1 MASAFGRTPLKSYFE
16 KDNIKCIWSLRENG
30 NRHFQFGIVA
40 GRKLSIPFFHQAS
53 KSTVVNRERS
63 ATSLSA
69 KWNLHGRWV
78 FLFGVEFK
86 AGKLITAFMSTSTAE
101 ASGEI
106 AGLYV
111 LRSLIDQKHFSKL
124 SSMMPYFHY
133 QPATIRVSENQSKFN
148 IQIDHCKKSFILDA
162 SPLDPSGASSLNEAM
177 NFLQHRNTFVLT
189 SGDFLE
195 FADLHFAGNEERI
208 TGPID
213 TLEFHPDLDQSELTF
228 EFATWIECA
237 DFHLILGR
245 RERPAFVPEF
255 AEIEQ

>member
-1 MASAFGRTPLKSYFE
+1 MHLE
-16 KDNIKCIWSLRENG
+16 L
-30 NRHFQFGIVA
+30 
-40 GRKLSIPFFHQAS
+40 
-53 KSTVVNRERS
+53 
-63 ATSLSA
+63 
-69 KWNLHGRWV
+69 
-78 FLFGVEFK
+78 
-86 AGKLITAFMSTSTAE
+86 AGKWKPAFSIWYSCRPEILNPFLPSGFKVHSRKSRAFCNILISQMESARPVGLPVWCGIQGWQINYCIYVTSTAE

-124 SSMMPYFHY
+124 ISMMPYFHY

-148 IQIDHCKKSFILDA
+148 IQIDHCKISFILDA

-177 NFLQHRNTFVLT
+177 NFFQHRNTFVLT

-245 RERPAFVPEF
+245 RERPVFLAEY

>member
-1 MASAFGRTPLKSYFE
+1 MHLE
-16 KDNIKCIWSLRENG
+16 L
-30 NRHFQFGIVA
+30 
-40 GRKLSIPFFHQAS
+40 
-53 KSTVVNRERS
+53 
-63 ATSLSA
+63 
-69 KWNLHGRWV
+69 
-78 FLFGVEFK
+78 
-86 AGKLITAFMSTSTAE
+86 AGKWKPAFSIWYSCRPESLNPLLPSGFKLHCRKSRAFCNIFISQMESVRPVGLPVWCGIQGWQINYCIYVTSTAE

-111 LRSLIDQKHFSKL
+111 VRSLIDQKHFLKL

-133 QPATIRVSENQSKFN
+133 RPATIRVSENQSKFN
-148 IQIDHCKKSFILDA
+148 IQIDHCEKSFILDS
-162 SPLDPSGASSLNEAM
+162 SPLDSSGSSSINEGT
-177 NFLQHRNTFVLT
+177 NFFQHRNTFVLT

-195 FADLHFAGNEERI
+195 FADVHFPGNEERI

-245 RERPAFVPEF
+245 RERPAIIPEY